1 MTPSV
6 LEALFAPSEADV
18 IVAPELAPLFVV
30 DAAIVAAQRFFS
42 VVLDPTSSVLGGAKH
57 PLTSHL
63 LDAMLSL
70 RATLREYRL
79 AEALE
84 ASNACDGLLPP
95 QAVTYSNPR

>member
-1 MTPSV
+1 MRPSV
-6 LEALFAPSEADV
+6 PEALLAPSESDV
-18 IVAPELAPLFVV
+18 IIAPELAPLFVI

-70 RATLREYRL
+70 RATIREYRL
-79 AEALE
+79 AETLE
-84 ASNACDGLLPP
+84 SSNACDKLLAP
-95 QAVTYSNPR
+95 QAVTYTNPR